1 MQSLPNQPVLTEED
15 ERSHTVELLFYTI
28 PSTFVYPGIPY
39 LLPKSSQGSTKA
51 IKSNSQ
57 NMLQTIIKATSVFI
71 GELLTS

>member
-39 LLPKSSQGSTKA
+39 LLPKSCQGSTKA

-57 NMLQTIIKATSVFI
+57 NMLKTII
-71 GELLTS
+71 